1 MNTDQLIHFLT
12 QASRFSSHMQAERN
26 QLVTT
31 QTVKEAAVLVGI
43 VLHEA
48 AWQILLTKR
57 ADTLRQHT
65 GQIAFAGGRK
75 DAQDDSLTETALR
88 EAYEETAIPIT
99 AWQTFALL
107 PFYDTPSGY
116 RVTPVPAICTQPVN
130 PKANPDEVAEIF
142 YLPLDF
148 ALNLQNY
155 TFRQLHH
162 NNQTIALPTLPFRH
176 YDIWGLTAIIIYGL
190 AERYQQY
197 CQASK

>member
-1 MNTDQLIHFLT
+1 MNTDQFIHFLT
-12 QASRFSSHMQAERN
+12 QASRFSSRMQAERN
-26 QLVTT
+26 QLFTAH
-31 QTVKEAAVLVGI
+31 TVKEAAVLVGI
-43 VLHEA
+43 VLHKG

-57 ADTLRQHT
+57 ANTLRQHT

-75 DAQDDSLTETALR
+75 DAQDDSLTATALR

-99 AWQTFALL
+99 AWQTFEPL

-116 RVTPVPAICTQPVN
+116 RVTPVPAICAQPVN

-142 YLPLDF
+142 YLPLDC

-162 NNQTIALPTLPFRH
+162 NNQTLTLPALPFQH
-176 YDIWGLTAIIIYGL
+176 YDIWGLTALILYGL

-197 CQASK
+197 CQAFK

>member
-1 MNTDQLIHFLT
+1 
-12 QASRFSSHMQAERN
+12 MQAERN
-26 QLVTT
+26 QLVTA
-31 QTVKEAAVLVGI
+31 QTAKEAAVLVGI
-43 VLHEA
+43 VLHEG

-57 ADTLRQHT
+57 AETLRQHT

-75 DAQDDSLTETALR
+75 DAQDDSLTATALR

-99 AWQTFALL
+99 VWQTFAPL

-116 RVTPVPAICTQPVN
+116 RVTPVPAVCTQPVN
-130 PKANPDEVAEIF
+130 SKANPDEVAEIF

-162 NNQTIALPTLPFRH
+162 NNQTLALPALPFRH
-176 YDIWGLTAIIIYGL
+176 YDIWGLTAIILYGL

-197 CQASK
+197 WQACK

>member
-1 MNTDQLIHFLT
+1 MNTDHLIHFLT
-12 QASRFSSHMQAERN
+12 QASRFSSRMQAERN
-26 QLVTT
+26 QLVTA
-31 QTVKEAAVLVGI
+31 QTVKEATVLVGI
-43 VLHEA
+43 VLHERM
-48 AWQILLTKR
+48 WQILLTKR
-57 ADTLRQHT
+57 AETLRQHT

-75 DAQDDSLTETALR
+75 DAQDNSLTATALR

-99 AWQTFALL
+99 VWQTFAPL

-116 RVTPVPAICTQPVN
+116 RVTPVPAICTQPVT

-162 NNQTIALPTLPFRH
+162 NNQILALPTLPFRR
-176 YDIWGLTAIIIYGL
+176 YDIWGLTALILYGL

-197 CQASK
+197 CQAFK

>member
-1 MNTDQLIHFLT
+1 
-12 QASRFSSHMQAERN
+12 MQAERN
-26 QLVTT
+26 QLVIPK
-31 QTVKEAAVLVGI
+31 TVKEAAVLVGI
-43 VLHEA
+43 VLHEG

-57 ADTLRQHT
+57 AETLRQHT

-75 DAQDDSLTETALR
+75 DVQDDSLTATALR
-88 EAYEETAIPIT
+88 EAYEETAIPIAT
-99 AWQTFALL
+99 WQTFAPL

-116 RVTPVPAICTQPVN
+116 RVTPVPAVCTQPVN

-162 NNQTIALPTLPFRH
+162 NNQTLALPALPFRH
-176 YDIWGLTAIIIYGL
+176 YDIWGLTAIILYGL

-197 CQASK
+197 CQAFK

>member
-12 QASRFSSHMQAERN
+12 QASHFSSRMQAERN
-26 QLVTT
+26 QLVIPK
-31 QTVKEAAVLVGI
+31 TVKEAAVLVGI
-43 VLHEA
+43 VLHEG

-57 ADTLRQHT
+57 AETLRQHT

-75 DAQDDSLTETALR
+75 DSQDDSLTATALR

-99 AWQTFALL
+99 AWQTFASL

-162 NNQTIALPTLPFRH
+162 NNQILTLPALPFRH
-176 YDIWGLTAIIIYGL
+176 YDIWGLTAIILYGL

-197 CQASK
+197 CQAFK

>member
-1 MNTDQLIHFLT
+1 MNTDHLTHFLT
-12 QASRFSSHMQAERN
+12 QASRFSSRMQAERN
-26 QLVTT
+26 QLVTA
-31 QTVKEAAVLVGI
+31 QTAKEAAVLVGI
-43 VLHEA
+43 VLHEG

-57 ADTLRQHT
+57 AETLRQHT

-75 DAQDDSLTETALR
+75 DAQDDSLTATALR
-88 EAYEETAIPIT
+88 EADEETAIPIT
-99 AWQTFALL
+99 AWQTFAPL

-116 RVTPVPAICTQPVN
+116 RVTPVPAVCTQPVN
-130 PKANPDEVAEIF
+130 PKANPDEVAKIF

-162 NNQTIALPTLPFRH
+162 NNQTLALPTLPFRH
-176 YDIWGLTAIIIYGL
+176 YYIWGLTAIILYGL

-197 CQASK
+197 CQAFK

>member
-1 MNTDQLIHFLT
+1 MNTDHLIHFLT
-12 QASRFSSHMQAERN
+12 QASHFSSRMQAERN

-31 QTVKEAAVLVGI
+31 KTVKEAAVLVGI
-43 VLHEA
+43 ALHEG

-57 ADTLRQHT
+57 AETLRQHT

-75 DAQDDSLTETALR
+75 DAQDDSLTATALR
-88 EAYEETAIPIT
+88 EAYEETTIPIA
-99 AWQTFALL
+99 AWQTFAPL
-107 PFYDTPSGY
+107 PFYDMPSGY
-116 RVTPVPAICTQPVN
+116 RVTPVPAVCTQPVN

-148 ALNLQNY
+148 ALTLQNY

-162 NNQTIALPTLPFRH
+162 NNQTLALPALPFRH
-176 YDIWGLTAIIIYGL
+176 YDIWGLTAIILYGL

-197 CQASK
+197 CQAFK

>member
-1 MNTDQLIHFLT
+1 MNTDHLTHFLT
-12 QASRFSSHMQAERN
+12 PASRFSSRMQAERN
-26 QLVTT
+26 QLVTA
-31 QTVKEAAVLVGI
+31 QTAKEAAVLVGI
-43 VLHEA
+43 VLHEG

-57 ADTLRQHT
+57 AETLRQHT

-75 DAQDDSLTETALR
+75 DAQDDSLTATALR
-88 EAYEETAIPIT
+88 EADEETAIPIT
-99 AWQTFALL
+99 AWQTFAPL

-116 RVTPVPAICTQPVN
+116 RVTPVPAVCTQPVN
-130 PKANPDEVAEIF
+130 PKANPDEVAKIF

-162 NNQTIALPTLPFRH
+162 NNQTLALPTLPFRH
-176 YDIWGLTAIIIYGL
+176 YDIWGLTAIILYGL

-197 CQASK
+197 CQAFK

>member
-1 MNTDQLIHFLT
+1 
-12 QASRFSSHMQAERN
+12 MQAERN
-26 QLVTT
+26 QLVTAE
-31 QTVKEAAVLVGI
+31 TVKEAAVLVGI
-43 VLHEA
+43 VLHEG

-57 ADTLRQHT
+57 AETLRQHT

-75 DAQDDSLTETALR
+75 DVQDDSLTATALR
-88 EAYEETAIPIT
+88 EAYEETAIPIA
-99 AWQTFALL
+99 AWQTFAPL

-142 YLPLDF
+142 YLPLNF

-155 TFRQLHH
+155 TFRHLHH
-162 NNQTIALPTLPFRH
+162 NNQTLALPALPFRH
-176 YDIWGLTAIIIYGL
+176 YDIWGLTAIILYGL

-197 CQASK
+197 CQAFK

>member
-1 MNTDQLIHFLT
+1 MNTDHLIHFLT
-12 QASRFSSHMQAERN
+12 QASRFSSRMQAERN
-26 QLVTT
+26 QLVTA
-31 QTVKEAAVLVGI
+31 QTAKEAAVLVGI
-43 VLHEA
+43 ALHEG

-57 ADTLRQHT
+57 AETLRQHT

-75 DAQDDSLTETALR
+75 DAQDDSLTATALR
-88 EAYEETAIPIT
+88 EAYEETAIPIA
-99 AWQTFALL
+99 AWRTFAPL

-116 RVTPVPAICTQPVN
+116 RVTPVPAICTQPIN

-162 NNQTIALPTLPFRH
+162 NNQTLALPALLFQR
-176 YDIWGLTAIIIYGL
+176 YDIWGLTALILYGL

-197 CQASK
+197 YQAFK

>member
-1 MNTDQLIHFLT
+1 MNTDHLTHFLT
-12 QASRFSSHMQAERN
+12 QASRFSSRMQAERN
-26 QLVTT
+26 QLVTPK
-31 QTVKEAAVLVGI
+31 TVKEAAVLVGI
-43 VLHEA
+43 VLHEG

-57 ADTLRQHT
+57 AETLRQHT

-75 DAQDDSLTETALR
+75 DAQDDSLTATALR
-88 EAYEETAIPIT
+88 EADEETAIPIT
-99 AWQTFALL
+99 AWQTFAPL

-116 RVTPVPAICTQPVN
+116 RVTPVPAVCTQPVN
-130 PKANPDEVAEIF
+130 PKANPDEVAKIF

-162 NNQTIALPTLPFRH
+162 NNQTLALPTLPFRH
-176 YDIWGLTAIIIYGL
+176 YDIWGLTAIILYGL

-197 CQASK
+197 CQAFK

>member
-1 MNTDQLIHFLT
+1 LT
-12 QASRFSSHMQAERN
+12 A
-26 QLVTT
+26 
-31 QTVKEAAVLVGI
+31 
-43 VLHEA
+43 
-48 AWQILLTKR
+48 
-57 ADTLRQHT
+57 
-65 GQIAFAGGRK
+65 
-75 DAQDDSLTETALR
+75 TALR

-99 AWQTFALL
+99 VWQTFTPL

-116 RVTPVPAICTQPVN
+116 RVTPVPAICVQPVN

-162 NNQTIALPTLPFRH
+162 NNQTLALPALPFRR
-176 YDIWGLTAIIIYGL
+176 YDIWGLTAIILYGL

-197 CQASK
+197 CQAFK

>member
-1 MNTDQLIHFLT
+1 MNTDHLTHFLT
-12 QASRFSSHMQAERN
+12 QASRFSSRMQAERN
-26 QLVTT
+26 QLVTA
-31 QTVKEAAVLVGI
+31 QTAKEAAVLVGI
-43 VLHEA
+43 VLHEG

-57 ADTLRQHT
+57 AETLRQHT

-75 DAQDDSLTETALR
+75 DAQDDSLTATALR
-88 EAYEETAIPIT
+88 EAYEETAIPIA
-99 AWQTFALL
+99 AWQTFAPL

-116 RVTPVPAICTQPVN
+116 RVTPVPAICTQPIN

-162 NNQTIALPTLPFRH
+162 NNQTLALPALLFQR
-176 YDIWGLTAIIIYGL
+176 YDIWGLTALILYGL

-197 CQASK
+197 YQAFK

>member
-1 MNTDQLIHFLT
+1 MNADQLIYFLT
-12 QASRFSSHMQAERN
+12 QASRFSSRMQAERN
-26 QLVTT
+26 QLVTA

-43 VLHEA
+43 ILHEG
-48 AWQILLTKR
+48 AWQILMTKR
-57 ADTLRQHT
+57 AETLRQHT

-75 DAQDDSLTETALR
+75 DAQDDSLTATALR
-88 EAYEETAIPIT
+88 EAYEETAIPIA
-99 AWQTFALL
+99 AWQTFAPL

-116 RVTPVPAICTQPVN
+116 RVTPVPAICTQPIN

-148 ALNLQNY
+148 TLNLQNY

-162 NNQTIALPTLPFRH
+162 NNQTLALPALPFQR
-176 YDIWGLTAIIIYGL
+176 YDIWGLTALILYGL

-197 CQASK
+197 CQAFK

>member
-1 MNTDQLIHFLT
+1 MNTAHLIHFLT
-12 QASRFSSHMQAERN
+12 QASRFSSRMQAERN
-26 QLVTT
+26 QLVTA
-31 QTVKEAAVLVGI
+31 QTAKEAAVLVGI
-43 VLHEA
+43 ALHEG

-57 ADTLRQHT
+57 AETLRQHT

-75 DAQDDSLTETALR
+75 DAQDDSLTATALR
-88 EAYEETAIPIT
+88 EAYEETAIPIA
-99 AWQTFALL
+99 AWQTFAPL

-116 RVTPVPAICTQPVN
+116 RVTPVPAICTQPIN

-162 NNQTIALPTLPFRH
+162 NNQTLALPALLFQR
-176 YDIWGLTAIIIYGL
+176 YDIWGLTALILYGL

-197 CQASK
+197 YQAFK

>member
-1 MNTDQLIHFLT
+1 MNTDHLTHFLT
-12 QASRFSSHMQAERN
+12 QASRFSSRMQAERN
-26 QLVTT
+26 QLVTA
-31 QTVKEAAVLVGI
+31 QTAKEAAVLVGI
-43 VLHEA
+43 VLNEG

-57 ADTLRQHT
+57 AETLRQHT

-75 DAQDDSLTETALR
+75 DAQDDSLTATALR
-88 EAYEETAIPIT
+88 EADEETAIPIT
-99 AWQTFALL
+99 AWQTFAPL

-116 RVTPVPAICTQPVN
+116 RVTPVPAVCTQPVN
-130 PKANPDEVAEIF
+130 PKANPDEVAKIF

-162 NNQTIALPTLPFRH
+162 NNQTLALPTLPFRH
-176 YDIWGLTAIIIYGL
+176 YDIWGLTAIILYGL

-197 CQASK
+197 CQAFK

>member
-1 MNTDQLIHFLT
+1 MNTDLLIHFLT
-12 QASRFSSHMQAERN
+12 QASRFSSRMQAERN

-31 QTVKEAAVLVGI
+31 KTVKEAAVLVGI
-43 VLHEA
+43 ALHEG

-57 ADTLRQHT
+57 AETLRQHT
-65 GQIAFAGGRK
+65 RQIAFAGGRK
-75 DAQDDSLTETALR
+75 DAQDDSLTATALR

-99 AWQTFALL
+99 AWQTFAPL

-116 RVTPVPAICTQPVN
+116 RVTPVPVVCTQPIT

-162 NNQTIALPTLPFRH
+162 NNQTLALPALPFRR
-176 YDIWGLTAIIIYGL
+176 YDIWGLTSIILYGL

-197 CQASK
+197 CQAFK

>member
-1 MNTDQLIHFLT
+1 MNTDHLIHFLT
-12 QASRFSSHMQAERN
+12 QASRFSSRMQAERN

-31 QTVKEAAVLVGI
+31 KTVKEAAVLVGI
-43 VLHEA
+43 ALHEG

-57 ADTLRQHT
+57 AETLRQHT
-65 GQIAFAGGRK
+65 GQIAFAGRK
-75 DAQDDSLTETALR
+75 DAQDDSLTATTLR
-88 EAYEETAIPIT
+88 EAYEETAIPIA
-99 AWQTFALL
+99 AWQTFAPL

-148 ALNLQNY
+148 TLNLQNY
-155 TFRQLHH
+155 SYRHLHH
-162 NNQTIALPTLPFRH
+162 NNQTLAPPALPFRH
-176 YDIWGLTAIIIYGL
+176 YDIWGLTAIILYGL

-197 CQASK
+197 CQAFK

>member
-12 QASRFSSHMQAERN
+12 QASRFSSRIQVERN
-26 QLVTT
+26 QLVTAK
-31 QTVKEAAVLVGI
+31 TVKEAAVLVGI
-43 VLHEA
+43 ALHEG

-57 ADTLRQHT
+57 AETLRQHT

-75 DAQDDSLTETALR
+75 DTQDDSLTATALR

-99 AWQTFALL
+99 AWQTFAPL
-107 PFYDTPSGY
+107 PFYDTPSSY

-162 NNQTIALPTLPFRH
+162 NNQTLALPALPFQH
-176 YDIWGLTAIIIYGL
+176 YDIWGLTAIILYGL

>member
-12 QASRFSSHMQAERN
+12 QASRFSSRMQAERN
-26 QLVTT
+26 QLVTA

-43 VLHEA
+43 ILHEG

-57 ADTLRQHT
+57 AETLRQHT

-75 DAQDDSLTETALR
+75 DTQDDSLTATALR
-88 EAYEETAIPIT
+88 EAYEETAIPIA
-99 AWQTFALL
+99 AWQTFAPL

-116 RVTPVPAICTQPVN
+116 RVTPVPAICTQPVT

-162 NNQTIALPTLPFRH
+162 NNQILALPTLPFRR
-176 YDIWGLTAIIIYGL
+176 YDIWGLTALILYGL

-197 CQASK
+197 CQAFK

>member
-1 MNTDQLIHFLT
+1 MNTDHLIHFLT
-12 QASRFSSHMQAERN
+12 QASHFSNRMQAERN
-26 QLVTT
+26 QLVTPK
-31 QTVKEAAVLVGI
+31 TVKEAAVLVGI
-43 VLHEA
+43 VLHEG

-57 ADTLRQHT
+57 AETLRQHT

-75 DAQDDSLTETALR
+75 DAQDHNLTATALR

-99 AWQTFALL
+99 AWQTFAPL

-130 PKANPDEVAEIF
+130 PKGNPDEVAEIF

-162 NNQTIALPTLPFRH
+162 NNQSLALPALPFRH
-176 YDIWGLTAIIIYGL
+176 YDIWGLTAIILYGL

-197 CQASK
+197 CQACK

>member
-1 MNTDQLIHFLT
+1 MNTDYLIHFLT
-12 QASRFSSHMQAERN
+12 QASHFSSRMQAERN
-26 QLVTT
+26 QLVTA
-31 QTVKEAAVLVGI
+31 QTAKEAAVLVGI
-43 VLHEA
+43 ALHEG

-57 ADTLRQHT
+57 AETLRQHT

-75 DAQDDSLTETALR
+75 DAQDDSLTATALR
-88 EAYEETAIPIT
+88 EAYEETAIPIA
-99 AWQTFALL
+99 AWQTFAPL

-116 RVTPVPAICTQPVN
+116 RVTPVPAICTQPIN

-162 NNQTIALPTLPFRH
+162 NNQTLALPALLFQR
-176 YDIWGLTAIIIYGL
+176 YDIWGLTALILYGL

-197 CQASK
+197 YQAFK

>member
-1 MNTDQLIHFLT
+1 
-12 QASRFSSHMQAERN
+12 MQAERN
-26 QLVTT
+26 QLVTA
-31 QTVKEAAVLVGI
+31 QTAKEAAVLVGI
-43 VLHEA
+43 ALHEG

-57 ADTLRQHT
+57 AETLRQHT

-75 DAQDDSLTETALR
+75 DAQDDSLTATALR
-88 EAYEETAIPIT
+88 EAYEETAIPIA
-99 AWQTFALL
+99 AWQTFAPL

-162 NNQTIALPTLPFRH
+162 NNQTLALPALPFRH
-176 YDIWGLTAIIIYGL
+176 YDIWGLTAIILYGL

-197 CQASK
+197 CQAFK

>member
-12 QASRFSSHMQAERN
+12 QASRFSSRMQAERN

-31 QTVKEAAVLVGI
+31 QTAKEAAVLIGI
-43 VLHEA
+43 ILHEG
-48 AWQILLTKR
+48 AWQILLTER
-57 ADTLRQHT
+57 AETLRQHT
-65 GQIAFAGGRK
+65 GQIAFVGGRK
-75 DAQDDSLTETALR
+75 DVQDDSLTATVLR
-88 EAYEETAIPIT
+88 EAHEETAIPIT
-99 AWQTFALL
+99 AWQTFAPL

-155 TFRQLHH
+155 TFLQLHH
-162 NNQTIALPTLPFRH
+162 NNQTLALPALPFRH
-176 YDIWGLTAIIIYGL
+176 YDIWGLTAIILYGL
-190 AERYQQY
+190 AEHYQQY
-197 CQASK
+197 YQAFK

>member
-12 QASRFSSHMQAERN
+12 QASRFSSRMQAERN
-26 QLVTT
+26 QLVTA

-43 VLHEA
+43 VLHERM
-48 AWQILLTKR
+48 WQILLTKR
-57 ADTLRQHT
+57 AETLRQHT

-75 DAQDDSLTETALR
+75 DAQDNSLTATALR

-99 AWQTFALL
+99 VWQTFAPL

-116 RVTPVPAICTQPVN
+116 RVTPVPAICTQPVT

-162 NNQTIALPTLPFRH
+162 NNQILALPTLPFRR
-176 YDIWGLTAIIIYGL
+176 YDIWGLTALILYGL

-197 CQASK
+197 CQAFK